1 MPGQANAIATM
12 RVNFPEA
19 KLGPGFLIYF
29 PGLRKVEVLFTP
41 TSWLNDDG
49 VVRTLRSA
57 ARKSDLK
64 VVFREFD

>member
-19 KLGPGFLIYF
+19 KLGPGFLRYF

-41 TSWLNDDG
+41 TSWLNDNG